1 VAHVGRAV
9 SLSKGEHRWRE
20 IQRVGDIV
28 LASEL
33 EEYVLLLEAAN
44 SEE

>member
-1 VAHVGRAV
+1 VERDT
-9 SLSKGEHRWRE
+9 
-20 IQRVGDIV
+20 RVGDIV

-33 EEYVLLLEAAN
+33 GEYVLLLEAAN